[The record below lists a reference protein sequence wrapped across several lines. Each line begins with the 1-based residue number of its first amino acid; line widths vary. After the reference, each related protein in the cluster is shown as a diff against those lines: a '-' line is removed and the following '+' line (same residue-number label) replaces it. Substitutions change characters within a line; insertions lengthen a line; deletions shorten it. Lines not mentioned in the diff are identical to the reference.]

1 MPKRD
6 GRRPGFTLLEVLV
19 AVAILSTTLLL
30 AYRVM
35 SEAISA
41 EQRSEHW
48 TAAAYLGEA
57 LLREATFSFPE
68 IGESEGTFPGLD
80 NAYAWKRAVK
90 AAAHSDAR
98 EVDVTVTWSEG
109 DREETVALAGI
120 AVK

>member
-1 MPKRD
+1 MRKRD

-41 EQRSEHW
+41 EQRSERW

-57 LLREATFSFPE
+57 LLREATSSFPE